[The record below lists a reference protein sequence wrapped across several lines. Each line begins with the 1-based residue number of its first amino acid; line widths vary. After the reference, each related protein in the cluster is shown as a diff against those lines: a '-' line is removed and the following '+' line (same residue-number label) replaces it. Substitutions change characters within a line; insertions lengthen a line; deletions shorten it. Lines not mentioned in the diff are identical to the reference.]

1 MIFNALELE
10 KIQQATK
17 LIALTPHQAGNKIF
31 FAGNFCFGQEC
42 KVLLKCAT

>member
-17 LIALTPHQAGNKIF
+17 LIALAPHQAGNNIF
-31 FAGNFCFGQEC
+31 FKGNFRLGYE
-42 KVLLKCAT
+42 